1 MMNDDF
7 QNCHLASSWMPSL
20 EKIVKRMSENP
31 EDIND
36 AYRLYLSSMPSGNF
50 PVSVLQDSVK
60 ITNEPPK
67 GLRANLK
74 RALVDMEND
83 FFEKNVLG
91 VDWRRMVFGICLFHA
106 VIQERKKFG
115 PLGWNI
121 KYEFN
126 DS

>member
-1 MMNDDF
+1 
-7 QNCHLASSWMPSL
+7 MPSL